1 MLCWIAQFRTW
12 LKLDEIKGAH
22 IGFANASGIKAR
34 AMISVRSSPCVWMA
48 MAFCASLGLAIGV
61 LAFFGDEQRGV
72 NIALQATARLAFL
85 FFWPAYVG
93 GALTFLFGDLF
104 LPIRRHAR
112 ELGLA
117 FAAALL
123 VHLGLVVRLCAIG
136 SPPSPETFG
145 IFGPAA
151 GFVYLLALLSVDRL
165 RQALPSKSWPIL
177 RTVAMTYIAFAFIL
191 DFKRLPLSDF
201 RQSVEYIPF
210 AALSIVAPLLRL
222 AVWAQILRHKL
233 PIPM

>member
-1 MLCWIAQFRTW
+1 MTA
-12 LKLDEIKGAH
+12 
-22 IGFANASGIKAR
+22 
-34 AMISVRSSPCVWMA
+34 VRSNPWLWMA
-48 MAFCASLGLAIGV
+48 MAFCASLGLAISI
-61 LAFFGDEQRGV
+61 LAFFGDEERGV
-72 NIALQATARLAFL
+72 RIALHATARLAFL

-93 GALTFLFGDLF
+93 GALTSLFGDFF
-104 LPIRRHAR
+104 LPMRRHAR

-145 IFGPAA
+145 IFGLAA
-151 GFVYLLALLSVDRL
+151 GFVYLLAILSVDRL
-165 RQALPSKSWPIL
+165 RQALPGESWPIL

-201 RQSVEYIPF
+201 RQSVEYVPF

-233 PIPM
+233 PISM